1 MGEIAVAAAE
11 ADVLALTETW
21 LKDYDHIPDVISNL
35 FDTYRIDKTGE
46 GPGGGVAIFVRRGL
60 DVHECN
66 ISLSLRNIQLT
77 GCVICSRHTTLT
89 VICAYRSPNS
99 SADDDERL
107 LQTLSTVTSNGC
119 RLVIVGDFNFP
130 DVDWRT
136 QDAPPGSSAEAFL
149 GWLQEKSL
157 FQHVYESTRY
167 RHGQQSSVLDLII
180 TTQEEDVSN
189 VEVLPPFGKSDHV
202 LLSCT
207 LILSHRK
214 QTTNWKR
221 NFGRVNQPS
230 LERKAKSLV

>member
-1 MGEIAVAAAE
+1 M
-11 ADVLALTETW
+11 
-21 LKDYDHIPDVISNL
+21 
-35 FDTYRIDKTGE
+35 
-46 GPGGGVAIFVRRGL
+46 
-60 DVHECN
+60 
-66 ISLSLRNIQLT
+66 
-77 GCVICSRHTTLT
+77 T
-89 VICAYRSPNS
+89 VICVYRSPNS

-107 LQTLSTVTSNGC
+107 LQTLLTVTSNGC
-119 RLVIVGDFNFP
+119 RLVILGDFNFP

-189 VEVLPPFGKSDHV
+189 VEVLSPFGKSDHV

-221 NFGRVNQPS
+221 NSGRVNQPS
-230 LERKAKSLV
+230 LEREAKSLVWGNKNTTNVEELWGVIKLNLSPSGRVCTS